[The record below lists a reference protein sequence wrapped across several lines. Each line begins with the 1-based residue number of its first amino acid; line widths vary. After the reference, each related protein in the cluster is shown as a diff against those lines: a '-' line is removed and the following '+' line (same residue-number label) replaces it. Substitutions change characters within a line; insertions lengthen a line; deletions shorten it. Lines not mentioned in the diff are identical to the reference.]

1 MTMRYICFW
10 QNHSALKRW
19 WIRRGSLWSLLAI
32 WARNVLAWTALCY
45 ALWTGYVGPTE
56 KWLMNL
62 PKESETVLH
71 ERVCQT
77 FCRIHTHTH
86 THTHKWLT
94 SCQYRQNCL
103 SNFLLHEKVCQILWA
118 CRLKMDTLTLQNNF
132 GWLPR
137 QSDVSINSTVL
148 EVACNALPVYLGII
162 SFWVFEELKT
172 DNYGFP

>member
-1 MTMRYICFW
+1 M
-10 QNHSALKRW
+10 
-19 WIRRGSLWSLLAI
+19 AI
-32 WARNVLAWTALCY
+32 WSRNCSCLNSLMICYMNWTCN
-45 ALWTGYVGPTE
+45 PTE
-56 KWLMNL
+56 KKWLLKL
-62 PKESETVLH
+62 PKEGETVLQGSFFRKESARH
-71 ERVCQT
+71 STGQR
-77 FCRIHTHTH
+77 R
-86 THTHKWLT
+86 KLLT
-94 SCQYRQNCL
+94 NCQYRQNNL
-103 SNFLLHEKVCQILWA
+103 WNFLLHEKVCQILWA